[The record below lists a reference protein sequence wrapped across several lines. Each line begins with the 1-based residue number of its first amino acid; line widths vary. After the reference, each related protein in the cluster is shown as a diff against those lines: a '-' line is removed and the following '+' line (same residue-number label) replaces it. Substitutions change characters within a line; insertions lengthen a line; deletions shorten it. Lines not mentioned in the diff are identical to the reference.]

1 MIQAGYCVGNLDI
14 KPFNAYETEKNPMK
28 TFAGSVMRVLTLL
41 TLMVLSAVTLAE
53 IRSHVDRETI
63 GMGESLRLTITGD
76 ASERLD
82 QLDLAA
88 LQFDWEILSSSS
100 STNTSF
106 INGSRST
113 TRTLSLDLLPLR
125 DGILSIPSLSTG
137 GNRTTPIA
145 ITVNPQTVS
154 AGGDDSVRFSI
165 EIDKR
170 DVYIQEQ
177 VILTVTI
184 EQAIN
189 LDGAEVTQLEL
200 SGAMVEELTRRNFQR
215 QINGRLWRVTQL
227 RYAIYPQ
234 QRGILEIPSLS
245 LTAREVLPGR
255 SLLGARLGKRFRLS
269 EDTIAITVKPVPE
282 DFPGDVWLPASSL
295 ELAQSWSTPP
305 ESMEIGDS
313 TTRTLT
319 LAAEG
324 LLSSQLPSST
334 SMSDSSKITG
344 IRVYPDQES
353 SDQIERTDGFLG
365 QRTRSEALVASGSG
379 SWTLPEVRVPWWN
392 TETDSLQFA
401 ILPSTTISVS
411 SPVVHSPVQTISSG
425 AETQS
430 QEAPVWLNALA
441 GLGWLLALLFAFML
455 WRSRDR
461 KVIDVSIEN
470 TEETLRPLL
479 TAMKAATSQNDA
491 SETRRLLLR
500 WATLHYQQPVRTLD
514 QLKGL
519 CQSGLADE
527 VSALEISIYSHTNEA
542 WTRGAPLYR
551 AVRDEPKLGATEAT
565 DYRSLYPTA

>member
-1 MIQAGYCVGNLDI
+1 
-14 KPFNAYETEKNPMK
+14 MK
-28 TFAGSVMRVLTLL
+28 TFAGSVMRVLTLM
-41 TLMVLSAVTLAE
+41 TLLVLSAVTLAE
-53 IRSHVDRETI
+53 IRSDVDRETI

-324 LLSSQLPSST
+324 LLSSQLPSIT

-401 ILPSTTISVS
+401 ILPSTTISVG

>member
-1 MIQAGYCVGNLDI
+1 M
-14 KPFNAYETEKNPMK
+14 EKNPMK
-28 TFAGSVMRVLTLL
+28 TFAGSVMRALTFLS
-41 TLMVLSAVTLAE
+41 LMFFSAVSLAE
-53 IRSHVDRETI
+53 IRSDVDRETI

-106 INGSRST
+106 INGARST

-125 DGILSIPSLSTG
+125 DGILSIPSLSIG

-145 ITVNPQTVS
+145 ITVNPQIVS

-177 VILTVTI
+177 MILTVTI

-200 SGAMVEELTRRNFQR
+200 NGAIVEELTRRNFQR

-234 QRGILEIPSLS
+234 QRGTLEIPSLS

-269 EDTIAITVKPVPE
+269 EDAIAVNVKPVPA
-282 DFPGDVWLPASSL
+282 DFPGDVWLPAASL

-319 LAAEG
+319 LAAEA
-324 LLSSQLPSST
+324 LLSSQLPSIT
-334 SMSDSSKITG
+334 SMADSSKITG

-353 SDQIERTDGFLG
+353 SDQIERTEGFLG
-365 QRTRSEALVASGSG
+365 QRTRSEALVASDSG
-379 SWTLPEVRVPWWN
+379 SWTLPEVRVAWWN

-401 ILPSTTISVS
+401 ILPSTTISVGS
-411 SPVVHSPVQTISSG
+411 SVVQSPVQTIDF
-425 AETQS
+425 AAPIQTIVT
-430 QEAPVWLNALA
+430 PVWLNALA
-441 GLGWLLALLFAFML
+441 VLGWLLALLFAYML

-461 KVIDVSIEN
+461 KAGDVATDN

-479 TAMKAATSQNDA
+479 TAMKASTSQNDA
-491 SETRRLLLR
+491 PATRQLLLR
-500 WATLHYQQPVRTLD
+500 WATLQYQQPVRTLD
-514 QLKGL
+514 QLKGF
-519 CQSGLADE
+519 CNSSLADE
-527 VSALEISIYSHTNEA
+527 VSALETAIYSQGDAA
-542 WTRGAPLYR
+542 WTRGAALYR
-551 AVRDEPKLGATEAT
+551 AVRDEPKLGTTEQA

>member
-1 MIQAGYCVGNLDI
+1 
-14 KPFNAYETEKNPMK
+14 MK

-53 IRSHVDRETI
+53 IRSDVDRETI

-234 QRGILEIPSLS
+234 QRGVLEIPSLS

-324 LLSSQLPSST
+324 LLSSQLPSIT

-379 SWTLPEVRVPWWN
+379 SWTLPEVIVPWWN

-401 ILPSTTISVS
+401 ILPSTTISVG

>member
-1 MIQAGYCVGNLDI
+1 
-14 KPFNAYETEKNPMK
+14 MK

-53 IRSHVDRETI
+53 IRSDVDRETI

-324 LLSSQLPSST
+324 LLSSQLPSIT

-401 ILPSTTISVS
+401 ILPSTTISVG

-430 QEAPVWLNALA
+430 REAPVWLNALA
-441 GLGWLLALLFAFML
+441 GLGWLLALLFACML

>member
-1 MIQAGYCVGNLDI
+1 
-14 KPFNAYETEKNPMK
+14 MK
-28 TFAGSVMRVLTLL
+28 TFAGSVMRAIAFLS
-41 TLMVLSAVTLAE
+41 LMFFSSVTLAE
-53 IRSHVDRETI
+53 IRSDVDRETI
-63 GMGESLRLTITGD
+63 SMGESLRLTITGD

-106 INGSRST
+106 INGARSS

-177 VILTVTI
+177 MILTVTI

-234 QRGILEIPSLS
+234 QRGTLEIPSLS

-269 EDTIAITVKPVPE
+269 EDAIAINVKPVPE
-282 DFPGDVWLPASSL
+282 DFTGDVWLPAASL

-324 LLSSQLPSST
+324 LLSSQLPSIT

-353 SDQIERTDGFLG
+353 SDQIERTEGFLG
-365 QRTRSEALVASGSG
+365 QRTRSEALVASGAG

-392 TETDSLQFA
+392 TETDALQYA
-401 ILPSTTISVS
+401 ILPSTTITVG
-411 SPVVHSPVQTISSG
+411 SPVVQSPVQPIASAT
-425 AETQS
+425 ETQTT
-430 QEAPVWLNALA
+430 ATPIWLNALA
-441 GLGWLLALLFAFML
+441 GLGWLLALLFAYML
-455 WRSRDR
+455 WRSRGR
-461 KVIDVSIEN
+461 KASDVAIDN

-479 TAMKAATSQNDA
+479 TAMKASTSQNDA
-491 SETRRLLLR
+491 PATRQLLLR
-500 WATLHYQQPVRTLD
+500 WATLHYQKPVRTLD
-514 QLKGL
+514 QLKRL
-519 CQSGLADE
+519 CDSELADE
-527 VSALEISIYSHTNEA
+527 VSTLEAAIYSQSDDA
-542 WTRGAPLYR
+542 WTRGAALYR
-551 AVRDEPKLGATEAT
+551 VVRDEPKLGTTEKT

>member
-1 MIQAGYCVGNLDI
+1 
-14 KPFNAYETEKNPMK
+14 MK

-53 IRSHVDRETI
+53 IRSDVDRETI

-255 SLLGARLGKRFRLS
+255 SLLGARLGKRFKLS

-324 LLSSQLPSST
+324 LLSSQLPSIT

-401 ILPSTTISVS
+401 ILPSTTISVG

>member
-1 MIQAGYCVGNLDI
+1 
-14 KPFNAYETEKNPMK
+14 MK
-28 TFAGSVMRVLTLL
+28 TFAGSVMRALTFLS
-41 TLMVLSAVTLAE
+41 LMFFSAISLAE
-53 IRSHVDRETI
+53 IRSDVDRETI

-106 INGSRST
+106 INGARST

-154 AGGDDSVRFSI
+154 TGGDDSVRFSL

-177 VILTVTI
+177 MVLTVTI

-200 SGAMVEELTRRNFQR
+200 SGAIVEELTRRNFQR

-234 QRGILEIPSLS
+234 QRGTLEIPSLS

-269 EDTIAITVKPVPE
+269 EDAIAINVKPVPD
-282 DFPGDVWLPASSL
+282 DFPGDVWLPAASL

-324 LLSSQLPSST
+324 LLSSQLPSIT
-334 SMSDSSKITG
+334 SMSDSGKITG
-344 IRVYPDQES
+344 IRLYPDQES
-353 SDQIERTDGFLG
+353 SDQIERTEGFLG

-401 ILPSTTISVS
+401 ILPSTTISVG
-411 SPVVHSPVQTISSG
+411 SPVVQSPVQPTAIA
-425 AETQS
+425 AETQTTT
-430 QEAPVWLNALA
+430 ATPVWLNAVA
-441 GLGWLLALLFAFML
+441 GLGWLLALLFAYML

-461 KVIDVSIEN
+461 NASDVAIDH

-479 TAMKAATSQNDA
+479 TAMKASTSQNDA
-491 SETRRLLLR
+491 PATRQLLLR
-500 WATLHYQQPVRTLD
+500 WAALHYQQPVRTLD
-514 QLKGL
+514 QLRGL
-519 CQSGLADE
+519 CESALADE
-527 VSALEISIYSHTNEA
+527 VSTLEAAIYSQSDEA
-542 WTRGAPLYR
+542 WTRGAALYR
-551 AVRDEPKLGATEAT
+551 AVRDEPKLGTTDQT

>member
-1 MIQAGYCVGNLDI
+1 
-14 KPFNAYETEKNPMK
+14 MK
-28 TFAGSVMRVLTLL
+28 TFAGSLMRVLTWLS
-41 TLMVLSAVTLAE
+41 LMVFSTVTLAE
-53 IRSHVDRETI
+53 IRSDVDRETI

-106 INGSRST
+106 INGARST

-170 DVYIQEQ
+170 NVYIQEQ
-177 VILTVTI
+177 MILTVTI

-200 SGAMVEELTRRNFQR
+200 TGAIVEELTRRNFQR

-269 EDTIAITVKPVPE
+269 EDALTINVKPVPE
-282 DFPGDVWLPASSL
+282 DFPGDVWLPATSL
-295 ELAQSWSTPP
+295 ELGQSWSTPP

-324 LLSSQLPSST
+324 LLSSQLPSIT
-334 SMSDSSKITG
+334 SMSDSRKITG

-353 SDQIERTDGFLG
+353 SDQIERTQGFLG
-365 QRTRSEALVASGSG
+365 QRTRSEALVASDSG

-401 ILPSTTISVS
+401 VLPSTTVSVG
-411 SPVVHSPVQTISSG
+411 SPVVQSPVQPITDS
-425 AETQS
+425 AEPQTTV
-430 QEAPVWLNALA
+430 APIWLNAVA
-441 GLGWLLALLFAFML
+441 GLGWLLALVFAYML
-455 WRSRDR
+455 WRSRNR
-461 KVIDVSIEN
+461 TVSDVSVDN

-479 TAMKAATSQNDA
+479 TAMKASTSQNDA
-491 SETRRLLLR
+491 PATRQLLLR

-514 QLKGL
+514 QLKGV
-519 CQSGLADE
+519 CRSSLADE
-527 VSALEISIYSHTNEA
+527 VSTLETSIYSQTDEA
-542 WTRGAPLYR
+542 WTRGAALYR
-551 AVRDEPKLGATEAT
+551 AVRDEPKRGATEQT

>member
-1 MIQAGYCVGNLDI
+1 
-14 KPFNAYETEKNPMK
+14 MK

-41 TLMVLSAVTLAE
+41 TLLVLSAVTLAE
-53 IRSHVDRETI
+53 IRSDVDRETI

-177 VILTVTI
+177 MVLTVTI

-324 LLSSQLPSST
+324 LLSSQLPSIT

-401 ILPSTTISVS
+401 ILPSTTISVG

-479 TAMKAATSQNDA
+479 TAMKASTSQNDA